1 MYFIYFTCGLCGLII
16 GLSLYYLYLVVKDKK
31 VNMVTP
37 TRDVEDRI
45 IKVGHIAPTVER
57 PKSFVPPP
65 PRPTSV
71 NRNTPTTPYSTPN
84 KSTNKPPRD
93 VDPLPLRTVSDRYDG
108 DNYYKYE
115 SSSCSSTDSGSS
127 DSCSESLPSSYSSSC
142 D

>member
-1 MYFIYFTCGLCGLII
+1 MIYFTYFVCGLII

-37 TRDVEDRI
+37 VLDIEERI
-45 IKVGHIAPTVER
+45 VKVGNVTPTVEI
-57 PKSFVPPP
+57 PDSFVPPP

-71 NRNTPTTPYSTPN
+71 NRSTSTKSYSTPS

-93 VDPLPLRTVSDRYDG
+93 VDPLPLRTVSARYDG
-108 DNYYKYE
+108 G
-115 SSSCSSTDSGSS
+115 SCSSTDSSS
-127 DSCSESLPSSYSSSC
+127 SSGSCSESSSSSSSC